1 MNESGSVF
9 PIPDGASIC
18 PSDQDR
24 LSKRQPGQA
33 VLVEGTSS
41 PAAAPL
47 RLWARIFSFP
57 SLLGAVLV
65 GATATI
71 SRTFFVDPDV
81 WWHIKQ
87 GAFIIAGHSFPRV
100 DVYSQT
106 LGGRPWIAYEWLGD
120 VLLAATER
128 LGGLSGLEVLLILL
142 GSAILIALYAL
153 STIRSGNSKAAF
165 AATAVTFVLASVSFN
180 LRPQML
186 GYLFL
191 ILTLIALERFR
202 QGHRLGLWALP
213 VLMLLWVNAHGSW
226 VVGLGVIAVY
236 LASGLVK
243 FHFGDIE
250 ACRWSAPDRLQ
261 LMIVLALCTGAALI
275 TPYRAS
281 LAKYPFEVAFSRP
294 LGVANV
300 VEWRPMPF
308 NLLAGKIFLVMLL
321 GIIVLQIAYHFVW
334 RLEELGLFL
343 FAAAVAS
350 LHIRFLL
357 IFVPLFIMRLAIVLA
372 RWIPPYDQ
380 AKERSYL
387 NVLFMA
393 IILALILRYFP
404 SRDELLKNVGETY
417 PVDAVEYLNHHPVP
431 GPMYNAYGFGGF
443 LVWSRGPAHKVFIDG
458 RSELYEREGVLADFL
473 EIMNVRSDVL
483 TLLQKYGI
491 QSCLLEHDEP
501 LATFLAALP
510 DWQKV
515 YEDHTSILFVRRSNS
530 AGFVAQRSNVASSGV
545 LRPEERP

>member
-1 MNESGSVF
+1 M
-9 PIPDGASIC
+9 
-18 PSDQDR
+18 
-24 LSKRQPGQA
+24 
-33 VLVEGTSS
+33 
-41 PAAAPL
+41 
-47 RLWARIFSFP
+47 
-57 SLLGAVLV
+57 LGAVLV

-87 GAFIIAGHSFPRV
+87 GAFILETHNVPRA
-100 DVYSQT
+100 DIYSQT

-120 VLLAATER
+120 ILLAITER
-128 LGGLSGLEVLLILL
+128 LGGISGLEALLILL

-165 AATAVTFVLASVSFN
+165 AATAATFVLATVSFN

-202 QGHRLGLWALP
+202 QGYRHGLWALP
-213 VLMLLWVNAHGSW
+213 VLMLVWVNAHGSW

-236 LASGLVK
+236 LASGLME

-250 ACRWSAPDRLQ
+250 ARRWSTYERLQ
-261 LMIVLALCTGAALI
+261 LMIVFALCAGATLL
-275 TPYRAS
+275 TPYGTV
-281 LAKYPFEVAFSRP
+281 LAKYPFEVAASRP

-321 GIIVLQIAYHFVW
+321 GIIVLQITYHFLW
-334 RLEELGLFL
+334 RIEELLLFL

-357 IFVPLFIMRLAIVLA
+357 IFVPLFIMRLAVVLS
-372 RWIPPYDQ
+372 RWIPQYDP
-380 AKERSYL
+380 AKERRYL
-387 NVLFMA
+387 NVIFMA

-404 SRDELLKNVGETY
+404 SREELLRDVSESY
-417 PVDAVEYLNHHPVP
+417 PVAAVEYLNHHPVP

-443 LVWSRGPAHKVFIDG
+443 LVWSRGPVHKVFIDG

-473 EIMNVRSDVL
+473 EIMNIRPDAL
-483 TLLQKYGI
+483 ALLQKYGI

-515 YEDHTSILFVRRSNS
+515 YEDHTSILFVHRSGRS
-530 AGFVAQRSNVASSGV
+530 AGVIAQSSSATSSSL
-545 LRPEERP
+545 LRPEE

>member
-1 MNESGSVF
+1 MSESGNVV
-9 PIPDGASIC
+9 PIPEGVPIFPPSQGGMENARPCLPGA
-18 PSDQDR
+18 
-24 LSKRQPGQA
+24 L
-33 VLVEGTSS
+33 EGTAL
-41 PAAAPL
+41 PAAAPRAAL
-47 RLWARIFSFP
+47 QRVFSFP
-57 SLLGAVLV
+57 VMLGAVLV

-87 GAFIIAGHSFPRV
+87 GAFILATHQVPRA
-100 DVYSQT
+100 DIYSQT

-120 VLLAATER
+120 VVLAITER
-128 LGGLSGLEVLLILL
+128 LGGMTGLETLLILL

-153 STIRSGNSKAAF
+153 STVRSGNSKAAF
-165 AATAVTFVLASVSFN
+165 AATAATFVLASVSFN

-202 QGHRLGLWALP
+202 QGHRRGLWTLP
-213 VLMLLWVNAHGSW
+213 ILMLLWVNAHGSW
-226 VVGLGVIAVY
+226 VVGLGIITVY
-236 LASGLVK
+236 LVSGLVE
-243 FHFGDIE
+243 FQFGDIE
-250 ACRWSAPDRLQ
+250 ARRWSNSDRLQ
-261 LMIVLALCTGAALI
+261 LIVVLALCASATLV
-275 TPYRAS
+275 TPYGTT

-321 GIIVLQIAYHFVW
+321 GSIVLQIAYHFAW
-334 RLEELGLFL
+334 RLEEIVLFL

-357 IFVPLFIMRLAIVLA
+357 IFVPLFIMRLAVVLA
-372 RWIPPYDQ
+372 RWIPKYDQ
-380 AKERSYL
+380 DKERPYL

-393 IILALILRYFP
+393 IILALTLRYFP
-404 SRDELLKNVGETY
+404 SRDELLRNVGESY
-417 PVDAVEYLNHHPVP
+417 PLAAVEYLNRHSVP

-473 EIMNVRSDVL
+473 EIMNVRPDALS
-483 TLLQKYGI
+483 LLQKYGI

-510 DWQKV
+510 DWRKV
-515 YEDHTSILFVRRSNS
+515 YEDHTSILFVRRSSSSDFNPQS
-530 AGFVAQRSNVASSGV
+530 SDAASSSV
-545 LRPEERP
+545 FRPEERP